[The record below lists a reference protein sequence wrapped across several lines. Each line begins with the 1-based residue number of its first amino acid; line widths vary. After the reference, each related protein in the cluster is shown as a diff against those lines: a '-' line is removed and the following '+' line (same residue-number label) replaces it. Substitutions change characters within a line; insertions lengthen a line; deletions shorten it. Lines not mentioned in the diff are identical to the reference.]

1 MSTTEA
7 EFIQLRAENEALKAL
22 LAKHG
27 IAVPQPSKF
36 NIGDAAL
43 QPTANGLSQT
53 AKVQLFRRLFRG
65 RDDIYPVRWINKA
78 GKPGY
83 SPLCTNKWKP
93 GVCKLPVI
101 KCSAFSYSL
110 YAPIPVDDPST
121 CARAGENFSSNWIGP
136 SAPSSRSTLET
147 LRISQFGRVLP
158 DGCLGSS
165 WIE

>member
-53 AKVQLFRRLFRG
+53 AG
-65 RDDIYPVRWINKA
+65 EKA
-78 GKPGY
+78 
-83 SPLCTNKWKP
+83 
-93 GVCKLPVI
+93 
-101 KCSAFSYSL
+101 L
-110 YAPIPVDDPST
+110 YAD
-121 CARAGENFSSNWIGP
+121 RALANICPYLQAGD
-136 SAPSSRSTLET
+136 RLH
-147 LRISQFGRVLP
+147 
-158 DGCLGSS
+158 
-165 WIE
+165 

>member
-22 LAKHG
+22 LAKHD

-36 NIGDAAL
+36 NTGDAAL

-78 GKPGY
+78 L
-83 SPLCTNKWKP
+83 SPYRVGEYTLALCAAE
-93 GVCKLPVI
+93 I
-101 KCSAFSYSL
+101 
-110 YAPIPVDDPST
+110 
-121 CARAGENFSSNWIGP
+121 SSGWWSP
-136 SAPSSRSTLET
+136 
-147 LRISQFGRVLP
+147 
-158 DGCLGSS
+158 
-165 WIE
+165 